1 MLGFNCYIDS
11 ANVSLVKEATSASYL
26 FIIMAIPHESQLILS
41 DSKLKDNLLSAFYFY
56 IEKNGLSTK
65 II

>member
-11 ANVSLVKEATSASYL
+11 ANVSLLEVTSTSYL
-26 FIIMAIPHESQLILS
+26 FIIMAIPHEAQLILT

-56 IEKNGLSTK
+56 LEKNGLSTK